1 MDAIQLVR
9 LALEV
14 ISERLLVILA
24 MAANMALACWTM
36 WGLGWE
42 RLVAMTVFAIFS
54 YLIIKMERK
63 QNERKERPATQE

>member
-9 LALEV
+9 LALSV

-24 MAANMALACWTM
+24 LCLNFGLACWTM

-42 RLVAMTVFAIFS
+42 RLVALAVFALFS
-54 YLIIKMERK
+54 FLLIKMERNK
-63 QNERKERPATQE
+63 DARQERPHLQE